1 MKKTVIGIFII
12 ALITGLLVFF
22 YSKNFFYRASAQQ
35 QRFMTEIDAVN
46 SIVWYYGNVNPGK
59 EINFNI
65 KKVEH
70 FSDDTIG
77 DVENEYQ
84 YHAVVI
90 IDFDG
95 KMDLS
100 DEELF
105 YIKKCC
111 EEKYYDLLYYGTE
124 HLDQF
129 KKCGYFEVLDESN
142 YGFSYNGSYWIDKEG
157 KDDKGRYFNPYLFTG
172 IWTDVEEKRFGH
184 DNGHAVWKI
193 VTIGIHRFISDIYF
207 DKEEFNANE
216 ENVVAVEN
224 EEVS

>member
-1 MKKTVIGIFII
+1 MKKTVIGIVII

-46 SIVWYYGNVNPGK
+46 SIVWYYGNIDPGN
-59 EINFNI
+59 EITFET

-70 FSDDTIG
+70 FNEDTIG
-77 DVENEYQ
+77 DTKNEYQ

-100 DEELF
+100 DEELL

-111 EEKYYDLLYYGTE
+111 EEKYYDLLYYGTK
-124 HLDQF
+124 HLNQF
-129 KKCGYFEVLDESN
+129 KECGYFEYLDESEC
-142 YGFSYNGSYWIDKEG
+142 GFSYNGSYWIDREG
-157 KDDKGRYFNPYLFTG
+157 IEYYFNPYLLTG
-172 IWTDVEEKRFGH
+172 IWTEDDEEEYDH
-184 DNGHAVWKI
+184 NNSHIMWKNI
-193 VTIGIHRFISDIYF
+193 TMDIYDFISVIYF
-207 DKEEFNANE
+207 DEETDANE